1 MKISIHR
8 ALAELKLIDSKV
20 AKLVKEIEPL
30 GVKQKG
36 KLINRIYDEETFS
49 QNAQSK
55 FQSINDLITQ
65 KVKIKSAIV
74 EANAKTIVKIAGKEM
89 SIADAIT
96 YKSVMSYKKTLTE
109 DLKTKYARVKAD
121 MESKNLLV
129 EQNLQKVLEATFG
142 KDNVKINKEDLESVR
157 KPFLESNEWL
167 LIDPLK
173 IENTIEKLEKEI
185 SEFESEVDAVL
196 SEANAITLIEI

>member
-1 MKISIHR
+1 MKISLHR

-20 AKLVKEIEPL
+20 AKLVKEIEPV

-36 KLINRIYDEETFS
+36 KLINRIYDEETFT
-49 QNAQSK
+49 QNAQAK
-55 FQSINDLITQ
+55 LQSINDLIAQ
-65 KVKIKSAIV
+65 KIKIKSAIV
-74 EANAKTIVKIAGKEM
+74 DANAKTMVKVAGKEM

-96 YKSVMSYKKTLTE
+96 YKSVISYKKTLIE
-109 DLKTKYARVKAD
+109 DLKTKYARTKAD
-121 MESKNLLV
+121 MESKNILV

-142 KDNVKINKEDLESVR
+142 KDNVKTTKDDMEAVR

-173 IENTIEKLEKEI
+173 IENTIEKLEKGI
-185 SEFESEVDAVL
+185 SEFESEVDAIL
-196 SEANAITLIEI
+196 SEINAVTVIEV

>member
-1 MKISIHR
+1 MKISLHR

-20 AKLVKEIEPL
+20 AKLVKEIEPV

-36 KLINRIYDEETFS
+36 KLINRIYDEETFT
-49 QNAQSK
+49 QNAQAK
-55 FQSINDLITQ
+55 FQSINDLIAQ
-65 KVKIKSAIV
+65 KIKIKSAIV
-74 EANAKTIVKIAGKEM
+74 DANAKTMVKVAGKEM

-96 YKSVMSYKKTLTE
+96 YKSVISYKKTLIE
-109 DLKTKYARVKAD
+109 DLKTKYARTKAD
-121 MESKNLLV
+121 MESKNILV

-142 KDNVKINKEDLESVR
+142 KDNVKTTKDDMEAVR

-173 IENTIEKLEKEI
+173 IENTIEKLEKGI
-185 SEFESEVDAVL
+185 SEFESEVDAIL
-196 SEANAITLIEI
+196 SEINAVTVIEV

>member
-1 MKISIHR
+1 
-8 ALAELKLIDSKV
+8 
-20 AKLVKEIEPL
+20 
-30 GVKQKG
+30 
-36 KLINRIYDEETFS
+36 
-49 QNAQSK
+49 
-55 FQSINDLITQ
+55 
-65 KVKIKSAIV
+65 VKIKSAIV